1 MIISIDKEKALDKIQ
16 YPFITKTLNKVDI
29 EGTHLAIIKAIHD
42 KSTANIILN
51 NEK

>member
-16 YPFITKTLNKVDI
+16 YPFITETLNKVDI
-29 EGTHLAIIKAIHD
+29 EGTHLAIITAIYD